1 MNKLKQQEKTM
12 LEKAPALLT
21 LTVGSRARSVTTLL
35 TLAVSAREDLI
46 SITKYSH
53 KVNKTSYF
61 NHSIL

>member
-21 LTVGSRARSVTTLL
+21 LTVGSQARSVTTLL
-35 TLAVSAREDLI
+35 TSTVFAREDLI

-53 KVNKTSYF
+53 KVIKTSHF
-61 NHSIL
+61 NN

>member
-21 LTVGSRARSVTTLL
+21 LTVGSRARSVTTLW

-46 SITKYSH
+46 SITLIK
-53 KVNKTSYF
+53 
-61 NHSIL
+61 